1 MPAGVGCA
9 TQPSSVGELVQKN
22 AAGDCVFRSNRGMP
36 PHALTLLVLHYSL
49 WEFDTIVLG

>member
-1 MPAGVGCA
+1 
-9 TQPSSVGELVQKN
+9 
-22 AAGDCVFRSNRGMP
+22 VFRSNRGMP